1 MRGRERRII
10 WSPGENSFCVSPC
23 YVLIADCYRHTLK
36 VSLIPRDYYCE
47 HGLDFVGR
55 RAKSSI

>member
-1 MRGRERRII
+1 VCIYGMCSLQIVTDTR
-10 WSPGENSFCVSPC
+10 
-23 YVLIADCYRHTLK
+23 K
-36 VSLIPRDYYCE
+36 VSLIARDYSCE